1 MFFVDPAELPESLI
15 MEIVHVSGGDW
26 VFGSEYDGLATA
38 TKVQVKAG
46 PDGSVERLGIE
57 ADGAMAALG
66 EKIWWDKS
74 D

>member
-15 MEIVHVSGGDW
+15 MEIVHVSGDDW
-26 VFGSEYDGLATA
+26 VFGSEYDGVATS

-46 PDGSVERLGIE
+46 PDGLAERLGIE

-74 D
+74 